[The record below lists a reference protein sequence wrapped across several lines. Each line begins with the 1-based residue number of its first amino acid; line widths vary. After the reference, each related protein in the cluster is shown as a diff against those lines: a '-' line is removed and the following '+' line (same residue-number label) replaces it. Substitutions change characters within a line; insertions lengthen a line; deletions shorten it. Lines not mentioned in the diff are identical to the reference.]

1 MHDKSEQFIQGLFS
15 HILAYSQPC
24 VTLMLKPHIFG
35 ILEYSKPV
43 HNCVP
48 THIQNFA
55 LFTNIGIPHV
65 TLEIQDPVILTIV
78 DYSEP

>member
-1 MHDKSEQFIQGLFS
+1 
-15 HILAYSQPC
+15 
-24 VTLMLKPHIFG
+24 MLKPHIFG
-35 ILEYSKPV
+35 ILEYSEPI

-55 LFTNIGIPHV
+55 LFTNIGRPYV